1 MGVPIW
7 SSGILFFLVGASAPS
22 SWPPVW
28 GANYTGEED
37 WKLSR
42 FFFKKKKVNLRVGFL
57 RLQLFLCA
65 LSFLN
70 WWMVLLNK
78 NKTSVIPVNRAN

>member
-1 MGVPIW
+1 MELWHPFFFF
-7 SSGILFFLVGASAPS
+7 FFLVEGSAPS

-28 GANYTGEED
+28 GVNYTGEED
-37 WKLSR
+37 WKLSCLK
-42 FFFKKKKVNLRVGFL
+42 KKKKVNLRVGFL
-57 RLQLFLCA
+57 RLQLFPCA

-78 NKTSVIPVNRAN
+78 NKASVIPVSRTN